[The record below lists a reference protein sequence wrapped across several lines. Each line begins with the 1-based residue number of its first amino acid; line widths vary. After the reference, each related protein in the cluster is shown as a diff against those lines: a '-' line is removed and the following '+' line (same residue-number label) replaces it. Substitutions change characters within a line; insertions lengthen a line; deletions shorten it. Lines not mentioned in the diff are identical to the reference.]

1 MSAIPGHENDQE
13 TSLANQ
19 PLVTMTSDATDGS
32 NGGGGSTGDG
42 GAAGGTGA
50 SGGAGGLGDAGNDG
64 LSEGG
69 NDGLGEGGD
78 DGDVAGGGGGGK
90 GGGPNG
96 EGGEVGGDKGGRVG
110 GGGDGAVTMTV
121 WTLAV
126 STCSTVTPRADEA
139 TAGSDRSDR
148 VLSAVAASSD
158 DGMSMVA
165 VTRTLAASTVTSIL
179 SGCTSNVL
187 ARLLA

>member
-78 DGDVAGGGGGGK
+78 DGGVAGGGGGGK

-139 TAGSDRSDR
+139 TVGSDRSDR
-148 VLSAVAASSD
+148 VLSAVAASSG

-165 VTRTLAASTVTSIL
+165 VTRTLAASTVTSMV
-179 SGCTSNVL
+179 SGGTSNVL